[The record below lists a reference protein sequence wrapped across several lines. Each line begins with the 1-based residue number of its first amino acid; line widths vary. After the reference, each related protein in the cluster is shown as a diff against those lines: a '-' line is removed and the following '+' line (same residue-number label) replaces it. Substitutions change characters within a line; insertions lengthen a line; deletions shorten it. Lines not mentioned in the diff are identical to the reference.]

1 MFANHVTKR
10 EGVGRIKLKK
20 SDLISNNGASGLWA
34 IYQALFVRDTDA
46 NWAEFFFKKKMGQN
60 ITKLNLALKPCK
72 YFFWTMGAM
81 DTQRAQVAPPLLL
94 LYR

>member
-34 IYQALFVRDTDA
+34 IY
-46 NWAEFFFKKKMGQN
+46 
-60 ITKLNLALKPCK
+60 
-72 YFFWTMGAM
+72 
-81 DTQRAQVAPPLLL
+81 
-94 LYR
+94 